1 MAHAPTTSGRAVR
14 LVPARPHRE
23 HRARDGVPALRTL
36 EGRPPLPQIPAAPGR
51 PLPRIRGRARATA
64 PLTGIDRGGPAR
76 YADRVSTDIQQRLA
90 GRIEEAIEGRSRI
103 LDRDP
108 EYRALRKLAQ
118 RNRAH
123 PPRTPVD
130 ALQHVADVARE
141 MTHARYSA
149 LAVTGATDY
158 VEGFIV
164 SGMSERELQALK
176 GPPQG
181 HGPLGTMRQDGLA
194 VYFKDL
200 AEHAR
205 AFGFPPKHPE
215 MKELM
220 GLPIFCGADVRGALY
235 VTDRDGGRD
244 FGADDKRVLEVL
256 ARHAGLIIEA
266 SWY

>member
-1 MAHAPTTSGRAVR
+1 MS
-14 LVPARPHRE
+14 L
-23 HRARDGVPALRTL
+23 DL
-36 EGRPPLPQIPAAPGR
+36 
-51 PLPRIRGRARATA
+51 
-64 PLTGIDRGGPAR
+64 
-76 YADRVSTDIQQRLA
+76 QQQLA
-90 GRIEEAIEGRSRI
+90 GRVEATIEGRNR
-103 LDRDP
+103 LLARDP
-108 EYRALRKLAQ
+108 EYRALRMLAD
-118 RNRAH
+118 RNHAH

-149 LAVTGATDY
+149 LAVTGVTDY

-164 SGMSERELQALK
+164 SGMSDAELKALK

-194 VYFKDL
+194 VYFKNLHD
-200 AEHAR
+200 HAR
-205 AFGFPPKHPE
+205 SFGFPPKHPE

-220 GLPIFCGADVRGALY
+220 GLPIFCEATVRGALY
-235 VTDRDGGRD
+235 VTDRRGGRA
-244 FGADDKRVLEVL
+244 FGSVDKRALEVL